1 MHTTPAISTLDR
13 RAFLAILSAAAG
25 TAALATPTLG
35 KSTLFA
41 PDPSLVLEWQAL
53 KPGFHAMADQN
64 TGGNALVF
72 TTKDQALLIDTKFA
86 HLAGALR
93 ADALAM
99 AAKDAT
105 LTLINTHHHGDHT
118 GGNGM
123 VVPFAENSYAHENAI
138 DRIKSQLD
146 RYKQGAKGGPS
157 QIKRSNGSDALLK
170 LAMQAAEESESWTQA
185 SVTPTHALKDK
196 TALTLA
202 DTKIDLYHFDPAHT
216 DNDLVVHFPEHN
228 LIHTGD
234 LVFNKLHPFFDPDG
248 GGSAIGW
255 KNALKSVLNLC
266 DDETTIIPG
275 HGDIDTTKAVKAQL
289 DYITQLIA
297 HVKADIKAG
306 VPKPETTQKTWDF
319 MQGLGFESIRERAI
333 AFTYDELAG

>member
-1 MHTTPAISTLDR
+1 MHTTQSTSALDR
-13 RAFLAILSAAAG
+13 RTFLAILSAAG
-25 TAALATPTLG
+25 TAALTAPALA

-41 PDPSLVLEWQAL
+41 PDPTLILEWQAL
-53 KPGFHAMADQN
+53 KPGFHAVVDQN
-64 TGGNALVF
+64 TGGNTLVF

-99 AAKDAT
+99 ATKDAT

-123 VVPFAENSYAHENAI
+123 VVPFAADSYAHENAI
-138 DRIKSQLD
+138 DRIKSQLP
-146 RYKQGAKGGPS
+146 RVKQGAKGGPARL
-157 QIKRSNGSDALLK
+157 KGTNAPDALLK
-170 LAMQAAEESESWTQA
+170 LATQAAEESESWTEA

-196 TALTLA
+196 ATLTLA

-216 DNDLVVHFPEHN
+216 DNDLVVHFPDHN

-234 LVFNKLHPFFDPDG
+234 LVFNKLHPFFDPNG
-248 GGSAIGW
+248 GGSALGW
-255 KNALKSVLNLC
+255 KNALKSILKLC
-266 DDETTIIPG
+266 DDNTTIIPG

-289 DYITQLIA
+289 NYITKLIA
-297 HVKADIKAG
+297 HVQADIKAG
-306 VPKPETTQKTWDF
+306 VPKSETTQKTWDF
-319 MQGLGFESIRERAI
+319 MQGLGFEGIRERAI